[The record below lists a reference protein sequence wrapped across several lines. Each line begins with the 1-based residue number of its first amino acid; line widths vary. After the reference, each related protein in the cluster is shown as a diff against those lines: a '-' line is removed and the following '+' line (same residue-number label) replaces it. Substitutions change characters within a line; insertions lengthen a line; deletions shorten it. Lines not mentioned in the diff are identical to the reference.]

1 MLLGMKNLRSA
12 FIFSARKLCTNNSA
26 RRSPMRLPAFA
37 IILLLLSAS
46 FACVAQSA
54 QPKLIDVHEHFRG
67 EPGML
72 DGLLAKLKAADGIGI
87 LLVTPNAFPEASKF
101 IHEHPDHFIGFGDIK
116 LDDPDVLN
124 QIDRFHQ
131 AGFRGLGEISSALKN
146 YDDESYWPIYDRA
159 AKYHMILL
167 FHTGIVARPHPDE
180 PANISFDRMRA
191 SRLDM
196 IARHWPKTI
205 IIGAHLG
212 NPDYAEA
219 AEIARLNPNLYFDLS
234 GSSLIKK
241 KDDYSF
247 FRSIFWWSG
256 VVSPHTPPGAPN
268 AFERLVFG
276 SDVFN
281 GELGEFD
288 EGQARYHA
296 MLDACQVPPN
306 VQANIFFGTMW
317 KILQQQ
323 QNEMTADTGN

>member
-1 MLLGMKNLRSA
+1 MKKLRST
-12 FIFSARKLCTNNSA
+12 FNFTIRKMQRNHSARQS
-26 RRSPMRLPAFA
+26 SMRLPAWA
-37 IILLLLSAS
+37 TILFLLAAS
-46 FACVAQSA
+46 FAVLAQST
-54 QPKLIDVHEHFRG
+54 QPKLIDVHEHFNG
-67 EPGML
+67 EPGFL
-72 DGLLAKLKAADGIGI
+72 DQLLAKLNAADGIGF
-87 LLVTPNAFPEASKF
+87 LLVTPKGFPEASKF
-101 IHEHPDHFIGFGDIK
+101 IREHPNRFIGFGDIK
-116 LDDPDVLN
+116 LDDPDALN
-124 QIDRFHQ
+124 AIDRFHQ
-131 AGFRGLGEISSALKN
+131 AGFRGLGEITSSLKN
-146 YDDESYWPIYDRA
+146 YDDPAYWPIYDRA

-180 PANISFDRMRA
+180 PANISFDRMRPT
-191 SRLDM
+191 RLDL

-205 IIGAHLG
+205 VIGAHLG

-241 KDDYSF
+241 GDDYSF

-281 GELGEFD
+281 GELGEFE
-288 EGQARYHA
+288 EGHARYHA

-306 VQANIFFGTMW
+306 VQANIFSGTMW
-317 KILQQQ
+317 RILQDQQ
-323 QNEMTADTGN
+323 KEMAADTAN

>member
-1 MLLGMKNLRSA
+1 MKKLRSA
-12 FIFSARKLCTNNSA
+12 FNLTIQKMQRNNSA
-26 RRSPMRLPAFA
+26 RQSAMRFPAWA
-37 IILLLLSAS
+37 IILFLLSAS
-46 FACVAQSA
+46 FACVAQA
-54 QPKLIDVHEHFRG
+54 VQPKLIDVHEHFRG

-72 DGLLAKLKAADGIGI
+72 DGLLAKLNAADGIGI
-87 LLVTPNAFPEASKF
+87 LLVTPNGFPEASKF
-101 IHEHPDHFIGFGDIK
+101 IHEHPNRLIGFGDIK

-146 YDDESYWPIYDRA
+146 YDDQSYWPIYDRA

-167 FHTGIVARPHPDE
+167 FHTGIVARPHPEE
-180 PANISFDRMRA
+180 PADISFARMRA
-191 SRLDM
+191 SRLDL

-241 KDDYSF
+241 KDDYGF
-247 FRSIFWWSG
+247 FRSIFWWAG

-306 VQANIFFGTMW
+306 VQANIFSGTMW
-317 KILQQQ
+317 KILQKQQ
-323 QNEMTADTGN
+323 KEMAADAGN

>member
-1 MLLGMKNLRSA
+1 MLFDMQKLRSA
-12 FIFSARKLCTNNSA
+12 SNPIHSKIQRNNSA
-26 RRSPMRLPAFA
+26 RRSPMRLPAWAA
-37 IILLLLSAS
+37 ILFLLSAP
-46 FACVAQSA
+46 FAAFAQSS
-54 QPKLIDVHEHFRG
+54 QPKLIDVHEHFNG
-67 EPGML
+67 EPGFL
-72 DGLLAKLKAADGIGI
+72 DQLLAKLNAADGIGI
-87 LLVTPNAFPEASKF
+87 LLVTPKGFPEASKF
-101 IHEHPDHFIGFGDIK
+101 IHEHPNRFIGFGDIK

-124 QIDRFHQ
+124 AIDRFHQ
-131 AGFRGLGEISSALKN
+131 AGFRGLGEITSALKN

-159 AKYHMILL
+159 GRYHMILL
-167 FHTGIVARPHPDE
+167 FHTGIVARPRPDE
-180 PANISFDRMRA
+180 PANISFDRMRPT
-191 SRLDM
+191 RLDL

-241 KDDYSF
+241 QDDYRF

-296 MLDACQVPPN
+296 MLDACQVPLN
-306 VQANIFFGTMW
+306 VQANIFSETMW
-317 KILQQQ
+317 RILREQQK
-323 QNEMTADTGN
+323 EMAADTGN

>member
-1 MLLGMKNLRSA
+1 
-12 FIFSARKLCTNNSA
+12 
-26 RRSPMRLPAFA
+26 MRLSAWA
-37 IILLLLSAS
+37 TILVLLSVS
-46 FACVAQSA
+46 FACFAQSA

-72 DGLLAKLKAADGIGI
+72 DGLLAKLNAADGTGI
-87 LLVTPNAFPEASKF
+87 LLVTPKGFPEASKF
-101 IHEHPDHFIGFGDIK
+101 IHEHPNRFIGFGDIT

-131 AGFRGLGEISSALKN
+131 AGFRGLGEISSSLKN
-146 YDDESYWPIYDRA
+146 YDDPSYWPIYDRA

-167 FHTGIVARPHPDE
+167 FHTGIVARPDPSI
-180 PANISFDRMRA
+180 PANISFDRMRP
-191 SRLDM
+191 SRLDL

-241 KDDYSF
+241 KDDYTF
-247 FRSIFWWSG
+247 FHSIFWWSG

-296 MLDACQVPPN
+296 MLDACQVPKN
-306 VQANIFFGTMW
+306 VQANIFSGTMW

-323 QNEMTADTGN
+323 QKEMAADAAN